1 MAKIKDTTTG
11 TCILIGDLEQFL
23 SEVEETGQAL

>member
-1 MAKIKDTTTG
+1 MAKIQSTSSG
-11 TCILIGDLEQFL
+11 QCIMIGDLEQFL

>member
-1 MAKIKDTTTG
+1 MAKIRNTSTG
-11 TCILIGDLEQFL
+11 ACILIGDLEQFL